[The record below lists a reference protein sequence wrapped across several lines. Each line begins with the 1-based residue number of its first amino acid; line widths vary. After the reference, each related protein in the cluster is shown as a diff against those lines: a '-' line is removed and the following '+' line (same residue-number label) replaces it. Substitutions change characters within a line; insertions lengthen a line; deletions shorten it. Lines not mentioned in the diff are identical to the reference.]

1 MTHSEIVSSIHANA
15 DEIAQALKRGHD
27 VELRLNPKVH
37 SIKAY
42 ELGKY
47 PLIGGE
53 AVQGDSRRFDALGNT
68 EHVEAEK
75 TAVKAD
81 ITC

>member
-1 MTHSEIVSSIHANA
+1 MILGVIMTHSEIVSSIHAHA
-15 DEIAQALKRGHD
+15 DELAEALKRGHD

-47 PLIGGE
+47 PLIGGV
-53 AVQGDSRRFDALGNT
+53 AVQGGSERVSVADDIK
-68 EHVEAEK
+68 HVEA
-75 TAVKAD
+75 VKVS
-81 ITC
+81 

>member
-1 MTHSEIVSSIHANA
+1 MTHSEIVSSIHAHA
-15 DEIAQALKRGHD
+15 DELAQALKRGHD
-27 VELRLNPKVH
+27 VELRLSPKVH
-37 SIKAY
+37 GIKAY

-68 EHVEAEK
+68 EHVEAVK
-75 TAVKAD
+75 VSVKAD

>member
-1 MTHSEIVSSIHANA
+1 MTHSEIVSSIHAHA
-15 DEIAQALKRGHD
+15 DELAQALKRGHD

-53 AVQGDSRRFDALGNT
+53 AVQGDSSGFSGADDKIS
-68 EHVEAEK
+68 VEAEK
-75 TAVKAD
+75 TAV
-81 ITC
+81 

>member
-1 MTHSEIVSSIHANA
+1 MTHSEIVSSIHAHA
-15 DEIAQALKRGHD
+15 DELAEALKRGHD

-37 SIKAY
+37 GVKAY
-42 ELGKY
+42 ELRKC

-75 TAVKAD
+75 TALQVN

>member
-1 MTHSEIVSSIHANA
+1 MTHSEIVSSIHAHA
-15 DEIAQALKRGHD
+15 DELAEALKRGHD

-37 SIKAY
+37 GVKAY
-42 ELGKY
+42 ELRKC